1 MSFINKYRKVWS
13 SEGNKDRLS
22 VTEQIE
28 ERGQKVEKRR
38 RRRKKKK
45 KIGIGGEAVCRQT
58 KLWGRT
64 KRGCLLENAAHVCLT
79 LP

>member
-45 KIGIGGEAVCRQT
+45 KIGIGGKPCVDKLNCGVERKGAVC
-58 KLWGRT
+58 
-64 KRGCLLENAAHVCLT
+64 
-79 LP
+79 